1 MSVRRAVSPHY
12 YYRMPP
18 SGVGVK
24 VFKVVKVVKDFKVAD
39 AFLKIRTPRSRQSY
53 RLRVSVLSE
62 VIPILSVVFSGRATE
77 VRDCVVGL

>member
-1 MSVRRAVSPHY
+1 
-12 YYRMPP
+12 MPP

-24 VFKVVKVVKDFKVAD
+24 VFKVLKVAKVIKVVKVVKDFKVAD
-39 AFLKIRTPRSRQSY
+39 ASLKIRTPRSRQSY